1 MKPLFHKKQ
10 ATNLIGMKSADFLT
24 GDYRPFTVSC
34 TDGTAQ
40 IIGTQLA
47 WVVRDFTKIEQ
58 TAVGY
63 KPKKTIVTRTLNQGD
78 TFTLRQMAIRA
89 YADGHGMVLGD
100 NDYYE
105 QFMAKLYIRSKKG
118 AVTFTPDAIPD
129 TYGTVAFASGVNNP
143 AIDCAP
149 PDYSYYPPIV
159 APVLIESQWK
169 HGACKFYIT
178 QAELERASYTK
189 MFILAFR
196 DSEIKIH
203 GGAKTLQTEYID
215 VDGNGHYVSD
225 MRITGNELLQSINVP
240 GMTAPKNLLMRNT
253 PNVKYISM
261 GTPSPDL
268 SEQSAQS
275 IADVITASTEFGTYI
290 GSAGVNQEII
300 TEAIDNNPYWSWA

>member
-24 GDYRPFTVSC
+24 GDYRPYTISC

-40 IIGTQLA
+40 IIGMQLA
-47 WVVRDFTKIEQ
+47 WVVRNFAKIDQ
-58 TAVGY
+58 GVGY
-63 KPKKTIVTRTLNQGD
+63 KPKTTIVTQTLNQGD
-78 TFTLRQMAIRA
+78 TFTFRQMAIRA
-89 YADGHGMVLGD
+89 YVDGHGMVLGD

-118 AVTFTPDAIPD
+118 AVTFTPDSISD
-129 TYGTVAFASGVNNP
+129 TYGTVALTSAVDNP
-143 AIDCAP
+143 TIDCAP

-169 HGACKFYIT
+169 HGACKFYMT
-178 QAELERASYTK
+178 QAELEHASYTK
-189 MFILAFR
+189 MLLLAFK
-196 DSEIKIH
+196 DSTIKIH
-203 GGAKTLQTEYID
+203 GGTKTLQTEYID
-215 VDGNGHYVSD
+215 ADGNSLYASD
-225 MRITGNELLQSINVP
+225 MSIEDNELLQAITVP

-253 PNVKYISM
+253 PNVKYIAM
-261 GTPSPDL
+261 GTPPPDL

-275 IADVITASTEFGTYI
+275 IADVIAASTEFGTYV